1 MIDKNLKD
9 VISNTIIDG
18 LKKDGVVKIKGLGT
32 FKMIEVKARK
42 SVNVR
47 NGEEIEIPAHNK
59 ITFTPDNDFAE
70 MVNAPLSHLSIAHLN
85 DNNEY
90 SSLDNSET
98 IDREELEPEEKGDGI
113 NEEAMKK
120 LASDAEELKS
130 ILAQMS
136 AVENDIE
143 TAAKKDPMEERMQVR
158 VNTYRPA
165 AKEKKC
171 DVKVELLEK
180 SKEEGTPVHVHRY
193 SKVKRTILA
202 ALLIIVALFVL
213 FVVYVFVRTII
224 IRNQR
229 AEYLRTHTVKIEDE
243 EDIIEIVGSDL
254 NKEGE
259 SVIESNDT
267 VAEKSK
273 QPIETKSTVEV
284 TTPVQTNIPSNLKSA
299 NEPIQTNKTTTTVKP
314 KETSKDDNVTKSVFD
329 IPRTYNATL
338 KEITVKDGDRLV
350 MYALESYGSK
360 DFWVYIY
367 EANRD
372 KLKSPGILPT
382 GVKIKV
388 PKMDSRLVDPNSQE
402 ALDFARKLAK
412 KY

>member
-9 VISNTIIDG
+9 IISNTILDG

-70 MVNAPLSHLSIAHLN
+70 MVNAPLSHLSVANLDENSGDTSFDIPKTDEN
-85 DNNEY
+85 D
-90 SSLDNSET
+90 DM
-98 IDREELEPEEKGDGI
+98 EPEEKGDGI
-113 NEEAMKK
+113 NEDAMRK

-136 AVENDIE
+136 AVANAVE
-143 TAAKKDPMEERMQVR
+143 TTVKQESPEERKPIQADANR
-158 VNTYRPA
+158 TAGNGKKFDVNVELADFNNEEKYRPT
-165 AKEKKC
+165 KPH
-171 DVKVELLEK
+171 KV
-180 SKEEGTPVHVHRY
+180 
-193 SKVKRTILA
+193 SKVKRAILT
-202 ALLIIVALFVL
+202 ALLIIAALFVL
-213 FVVYVFVRTII
+213 FVVYVFVRTLI

-229 AEYLRTHTVKIEDE
+229 TEYLKTHTVRIEDE
-243 EDIIEIVGSDL
+243 ENVIELVGSDL
-254 NKEGE
+254 NKDDELVPE
-259 SVIESNDT
+259 KNDT
-267 VAEKSK
+267 IAEEQK
-273 QPIETKSTVEV
+273 QPTETK
-284 TTPVQTNIPSNLKSA
+284 TPVQTKNTDTPV
-299 NEPIQTNKTTTTVKP
+299 QTKKAETTVQP
-314 KETSKDDNVTKSVFD
+314 KETAKDKNTSESVFD
-329 IPRTYNATL
+329 MPRTYGVVI

-350 MYALESYGSK
+350 VYALEAYGSK

-372 KLKSPGILPT
+372 KLKSPGVLPT
-382 GVKIKV
+382 GAKIKI

>member
-9 VISNTIIDG
+9 IISNTILDG

-70 MVNAPLSHLSIAHLN
+70 MVNAPLSHLSVANLDENSGDTSFDIPKTDEN
-85 DNNEY
+85 D
-90 SSLDNSET
+90 DM
-98 IDREELEPEEKGDGI
+98 EPEEKGDGI
-113 NEEAMKK
+113 NEDAMRK

-136 AVENDIE
+136 AVANAVE
-143 TAAKKDPMEERMQVR
+143 TTVKQESPEERKPIQADANR
-158 VNTYRPA
+158 TAGNG
-165 AKEKKC
+165 KKF
-171 DVKVELLEK
+171 DVKVELADFNNEEK
-180 SKEEGTPVHVHRY
+180 YRPTKPHKVN
-193 SKVKRTILA
+193 KVKRAILT
-202 ALLIIVALFVL
+202 ALLIIAALFVL
-213 FVVYVFVRTII
+213 FVVYVFVRTLI

-229 AEYLRTHTVKIEDE
+229 TEYLKTHTVRIEDE
-243 EDIIEIVGSDL
+243 ENVIELVGSDL
-254 NKEGE
+254 NKDEE
-259 SVIESNDT
+259 LVPEKNDT
-267 VAEKSK
+267 IAEEQK
-273 QPIETKSTVEV
+273 QPTETE
-284 TTPVQTNIPSNLKSA
+284 TPVQTKNTDTPV
-299 NEPIQTNKTTTTVKP
+299 QTKKAETTVQP
-314 KETSKDDNVTKSVFD
+314 KETAKDKNTSESVFD
-329 IPRTYNATL
+329 MPRTYGVVI

-350 MYALESYGSK
+350 VYALEAYGSK

-372 KLKSPGILPT
+372 KLKSPGVLPT
-382 GVKIKV
+382 GAKIKI

>member
-9 VISNTIIDG
+9 IISNTILDG

-70 MVNAPLSHLSIAHLN
+70 MVNAPLSHLSVANLDENSGDTSFDIPKTDEN
-85 DNNEY
+85 D
-90 SSLDNSET
+90 DM
-98 IDREELEPEEKGDGI
+98 EPEEKGDGI
-113 NEEAMKK
+113 NEDAMRK

-136 AVENDIE
+136 AVANAVE
-143 TAAKKDPMEERMQVR
+143 TTVKQESPEARKPIQADANRTAGNGKKF
-158 VNTYRPA
+158 
-165 AKEKKC
+165 
-171 DVKVELLEK
+171 DVKVELADFNNEEK
-180 SKEEGTPVHVHRY
+180 YRPTKPHKV
-193 SKVKRTILA
+193 SKVKRAILT
-202 ALLIIVALFVL
+202 ALLIIAALFVL
-213 FVVYVFVRTII
+213 FVVYVFVRTLI

-229 AEYLRTHTVKIEDE
+229 TEYLKTHTVRIEDE
-243 EDIIEIVGSDL
+243 ENVIELVGSDL
-254 NKEGE
+254 NKDDELVPE
-259 SVIESNDT
+259 KNDT
-267 VAEKSK
+267 IAEEQK
-273 QPIETKSTVEV
+273 QPTETE
-284 TTPVQTNIPSNLKSA
+284 TPVQTKNTDTPV
-299 NEPIQTNKTTTTVKP
+299 QTKKAETTVQP
-314 KETSKDDNVTKSVFD
+314 KETAKDKNTSESVFD
-329 IPRTYNATL
+329 MPRTYGVVI

-350 MYALESYGSK
+350 VYALEAYGSK

-372 KLKSPGILPT
+372 KLKSPGVLPT
-382 GVKIKV
+382 GAKIKI

>member
-1 MIDKNLKD
+1 MIDKNLKG
-9 VISNTIIDG
+9 VISNTILDG
-18 LKKDGVVKIKGLGT
+18 LKRDGVVKIKGLGT
-32 FKMIEVKARK
+32 FKMVEVKARK

-70 MVNAPLSHLSIAHLN
+70 MVNAPLNHLSVAHL
-85 DNNEY
+85 DENNGDTSFDIPKTDE
-90 SSLDNSET
+90 
-98 IDREELEPEEKGDGI
+98 IDDPEPEEKSDGI
-113 NEEAMKK
+113 NEDAMRK

-136 AVENDIE
+136 AVAN
-143 TAAKKDPMEERMQVR
+143 AAEPTVKLEPLEERKPIQ
-158 VNTYRPA
+158 VNTNRNA
-165 AKEKKC
+165 ANGKRF
-171 DVKVELLEK
+171 DVEVELANYN
-180 SKEEGTPVHVHRY
+180 EEMHRQINVHKV
-193 SKVKRTILA
+193 SKVKRAILT

-213 FVVYVFVRTII
+213 FIVYVFVRTLIM
-224 IRNQR
+224 RNQR

-243 EDIIEIVGSDL
+243 EEIIELVGSDL
-254 NKEGE
+254 KKEAE
-259 SVIESNDT
+259 SVPENNDT
-267 VAEKSK
+267 AMAEEQK
-273 QPIETKSTVEV
+273 QPTETETKVQTK
-284 TTPVQTNIPSNLKSA
+284 TPVQTKNTNTPVQTKKA
-299 NEPIQTNKTTTTVKP
+299 ETTIQP
-314 KETSKDDNVTKSVFD
+314 KETPKDKKTSESVFD
-329 IPRTYNATL
+329 TPRTYGVAM

-350 MYALESYGSK
+350 MYALEAYGSK

-372 KLKSPGILPT
+372 KLKNPGVLPT
-382 GVKIKV
+382 GAKIKI

>member
-1 MIDKNLKD
+1 MVDKNLRD
-9 VISNTIIDG
+9 VISNTILDG

-32 FKMIEVKARK
+32 FKMVEVKARK

-70 MVNAPLSHLSIAHLN
+70 MVNAPLSHLSIAHL
-85 DNNEY
+85 DESNE
-90 SSLDNSET
+90 SSSSNLQET
-98 IDREELEPEEKGDGI
+98 IGKEELEPEEKGDGI

-136 AVENDIE
+136 AVANGVE
-143 TAAKKDPMEERMQVR
+143 TAVEKEPLEERMPVQ

-165 AKEKKC
+165 AKGKKHN
-171 DVKVELLEK
+171 VEVELLEK
-180 SKEEGTPVHVHRY
+180 REEEHEPVRVHRI

-202 ALLIIVALFVL
+202 VLLGIVALFVL

-229 AEYLRTHTVKIEDE
+229 AEYLRTHTVRIEDE

-254 NKEGE
+254 NKEAE
-259 SVIESNDT
+259 PVAENKDS

-273 QPIETKSTVEV
+273 QPIIESRVQA
-284 TTPVQTNIPSNLKSA
+284 TPVQTETPSQSKSENKPVRTKKA
-299 NEPIQTNKTTTTVKP
+299 EPEVKP
-314 KETSKDDNVTKSVFD
+314 KESSKDDNITKSVFD
-329 IPRTYNATL
+329 MPRTYNATL

-372 KLKSPGILPT
+372 KLRSPGVLPT

-388 PKMDSRLVDPNSQE
+388 PKMDGRLVDPNSQE
-402 ALDFARKLAK
+402 ALDFAHKLAK